1 MKESDKKERRKRMKI
16 SVWNNIGDYSRS
28 LDIEYNS
35 ELETDCVQA
44 EKYIIALTSVCAEVK
59 TEVTED
65 AEP

>member
-1 MKESDKKERRKRMKI
+1 MKESDKKERRKRMKV

-44 EKYIIALTSVCAEVK
+44 EKYIIALTRSLDIEYNGVRRSEN
-59 TEVTED
+59 
-65 AEP
+65 